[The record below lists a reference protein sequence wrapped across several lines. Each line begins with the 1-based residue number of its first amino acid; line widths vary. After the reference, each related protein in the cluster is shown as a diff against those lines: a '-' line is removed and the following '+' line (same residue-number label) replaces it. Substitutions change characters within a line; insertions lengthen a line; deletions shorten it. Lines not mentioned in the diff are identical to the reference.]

1 MTTLTANAG
10 TDEAVRDA
18 ARGSL
23 AAYANEPRSSY
34 AESVSAIA
42 DSYADGRITARQ
54 RDILLALMLASLAE
68 ETLDH
73 MVTRCFSWNAQESGR

>member
-1 MTTLTANAG
+1 MTTLTANAV

-42 DSYADGRITARQ
+42 DSYAGGRITARQ
-54 RDILLALMLASLAE
+54 RDVLLELMLASLAE
-68 ETLDH
+68 ETLTR
-73 MVTRCFSWNAQESGR
+73 MVTRCFSWNAHESGR